1 MYSAY
6 IRIAQGAFTRTESTT
21 TSVES
26 TSEKGGNFLLF
37 DTLIQSPLSY
47 RMRPRN
53 IDEVVGQK
61 HIIGQGTA
69 LYKMIKNGHVP
80 SILLYGPPGV
90 GKTSIAK
97 AIAGTVKIPFI
108 NINATIAGK
117 KDIENAV
124 QEAKTEG
131 NLILFIDEVHRF
143 NKAQQD
149 YLLPHVERGLITLIG
164 ATTENPFHDVNP
176 AIRSRCGQIKEL
188 KPLTKND
195 IKALITSALDDTERG
210 LKNLNIHIPPEGIDL
225 ISTSTNGDAR
235 SALNVLEEV
244 VLASKNSDTNIIKVE
259 IATVK
264 ECIENKGFSHDKDG
278 DLHYSLLSCL
288 QKSIRGSDVSAA
300 LHYLARL
307 IEGGDLTSVCR
318 RLIVIAYEDISLAA
332 PEVAVHTVTAVN
344 AVERLG
350 LPEAR
355 IPLANVVVEQCLS
368 PKTNSAYKALDKA
381 IDDIRKGHIGNIPE
395 HLKDAHY
402 SGAKVMGHGIGY
414 KYPHDYPNS
423 WVNQQYLPD
432 ELKDRKYYKPNQN
445 GHEKHLFK
453 VYDRLEQLKNN

>member
-1 MYSAY
+1 M
-6 IRIAQGAFTRTESTT
+6 
-21 TSVES
+21 
-26 TSEKGGNFLLF
+26 LF
-37 DTLIQSPLSY
+37 DSLIQSPLSY
-47 RMRPRN
+47 RMRPRK
-53 IDEVVGQK
+53 IEDIVGQQHVLGK
-61 HIIGQGTA
+61 GTA
-69 LYKMIKNGHVP
+69 LYKMIQKGHVP

-90 GKTSIAK
+90 GKTSIAN
-97 AIAGTVKIPFI
+97 AIAGTVNKPFTA
-108 NINATIAGK
+108 INATTAGK
-117 KDIENAV
+117 KDIEEAV
-124 QEAKTEG
+124 VQARAEG

-188 KPLTKND
+188 RPLTKTD
-195 IKALITSALDDTERG
+195 IEELLKHTLVDDRG
-210 LKNLNIHIPPEGIDL
+210 LGGKDIDL
-225 ISTSTNGDAR
+225 SDEAISLIAASTNGDAR

-244 VLASKNSDTNIIKVE
+244 VAASDQENGRIIVE
-259 IATVK
+259 LSLIK
-264 ECIENKGFSHDKDG
+264 EAVENKGFSHDKDG

-307 IEGGDLTSVCR
+307 LEGGDLKSICR
-318 RLIVIAYEDISLAA
+318 RLIVIAYEDISLGA
-332 PEVAVHTVTAVN
+332 PEVAVHTVTAVD

-368 PKTNSAYKALDKA
+368 PKTNSAYKALDLA
-381 IDDIRKGHIGNIPE
+381 LEDVRRGNIGEIPM

-402 SGAKVMGHGIGY
+402 KGAETLGHGKDY
-414 KYPHDYPNS
+414 KYPHNYPNS

-432 ELKDRKYYKPNQN
+432 QIKNKKYYQPNQN
-445 GHEKHLFK
+445 GYEKQLYK
-453 VYDRLEQLKNN
+453 VFHRLEELKQQDKPYSDK

>member
-1 MYSAY
+1 M
-6 IRIAQGAFTRTESTT
+6 
-21 TSVES
+21 
-26 TSEKGGNFLLF
+26 LF
-37 DTLIQSPLSY
+37 DSLIQSPLSY
-47 RMRPRN
+47 RMRPRK
-53 IDEVVGQK
+53 IEDIVGQQHVLGK
-61 HIIGQGTA
+61 GTA
-69 LYKMIKNGHVP
+69 LYKMIQKGHVP

-90 GKTSIAK
+90 GKTSIAN
-97 AIAGTVKIPFI
+97 AIAGTVNKPFAA
-108 NINATIAGK
+108 INATTAGK
-117 KDIENAV
+117 KDIEDAV
-124 QEAKTEG
+124 VQARDEG

-188 KPLTKND
+188 KPLTKRD
-195 IKALITSALDDTERG
+195 IEELIKHTLVDDRG
-210 LKNLNIHIPPEGIDL
+210 LGGKDIDL
-225 ISTSTNGDAR
+225 SDEAISLIASSTNGDAR

-244 VLASKNSDTNIIKVE
+244 VAASDQDNGRIIVE
-259 IATVK
+259 LSLIK
-264 ECIENKGFSHDKDG
+264 EAVENKGFSHDKDG

-307 IEGGDLTSVCR
+307 LEGGDLKSICR
-318 RLIVIAYEDISLAA
+318 RLIVIAYEDISLGA
-332 PEVAVHTVTAVN
+332 PEVAVHTVTAVD

-368 PKTNSAYKALDKA
+368 PKTNSAYKALDLA
-381 IDDIRKGHIGNIPE
+381 LEDVRRGNIGEIPM

-402 SGAKVMGHGIGY
+402 KGAETLGHGKDY
-414 KYPHDYPNS
+414 KYPHNFPNS

-432 ELKDRKYYKPNQN
+432 QIKNKKYYQPNQN
-445 GHEKHLFK
+445 GYEKQLYK
-453 VYDRLEQLKNN
+453 VFHRLEELKQQEKPYSDK